1 MLCVKTSVVGTPSE
15 SGVSLLCPISLDT
28 VLISLKGNQTDEAL
42 RALSTG
48 MELEIDTEQFC
59 TKFLVLFVKNQSLKV
74 MKITL
79 SAVILCPAMCTSDVM
94 NRAGRCGKSIQHL
107 VSQPFSAL
115 HWGAQ
120 IQSRKELL
128 FV

>member
-28 VLISLKGNQTDEAL
+28 VLISLKGNQTNEAL

-48 MELEIDTEQFC
+48 MELETDTEQFC

-74 MKITL
+74 VET
-79 SAVILCPAMCTSDVM
+79 AVI
-94 NRAGRCGKSIQHL
+94 AGQVQNIACNGH
-107 VSQPFSAL
+107 
-115 HWGAQ
+115 
-120 IQSRKELL
+120 QSTW
-128 FV
+128 